1 LFLQNKNKNIYFI
14 YLRKNRNVNKKKILK
29 AIKDGQ
35 VNLDYVTCVDMA
47 NILYRLNEDMDTP
60 FYVEMLTSYAGMGEN
75 YWKISYYNSH
85 L

>member
-1 LFLQNKNKNIYFI
+1 MLT
-14 YLRKNRNVNKKKILK
+14 RRKILK